1 MPDTSE
7 FKIPSVAANTDAQP
21 EVILGALVR
30 FDEAGTPLVD
40 WPGNPQENPVPAL
53 STAAYVAADVGRT
66 AALLFA
72 AGDPARPLIVGLVRE
87 PMDAVIQ
94 ATEQGERAEAEILA
108 DEALADEEEPDRPF
122 EARVDGERVV
132 ISAEEEIVLQCGNAS
147 ITLTRAGKILL
158 RGAYLLSRSSGVNR
172 IKGGSVQI
180 N

>member
-1 MPDTSE
+1 MPDILQT
-7 FKIPSVAANTDAQP
+7 KTVPAPSGTVAQP
-21 EVILGALVR
+21 EVVLGTLVC
-30 FDEAGTPLVD
+30 FDEAGAPLVD
-40 WPGNPQENPVPAL
+40 WPDNPGQTPVAAL
-53 STAAYVAADVGRT
+53 STAVYSAADAGRT

-72 AGDPARPLIVGLVRE
+72 GGDPARPLIVGLVRE
-87 PMDAVIQ
+87 PMDAVFE
-94 ATEQGERAEAEILA
+94 ATADSAC
-108 DEALADEEEPDRPF
+108 DEARPGDPEAKPF

-132 ISAEEEIVLQCGNAS
+132 ISAETEIVLQCGKAS

>member
-1 MPDTSE
+1 MPDVSE
-7 FKIPSVAANTDAQP
+7 SNLRKAVDETAPQP
-21 EVILGALVR
+21 EVVLGTLVR
-30 FDEAGTPLVD
+30 FDEAAIPLVD
-40 WPGNPQENPVPAL
+40 WPDNPVGRPVPAL
-53 STAAYVAADVGRT
+53 ATATYAAADAGRT

-72 AGDPARPLIVGLVRE
+72 GGDPTRPLIVGLVRD
-87 PMDAVIQ
+87 PMDAVLE
-94 ATEQGERAEAEILA
+94 ATENGDEIEDDPEAA
-108 DEALADEEEPDRPF
+108 RPI

-132 ISAEEEIVLQCGNAS
+132 IAADQEIVLQCGNAS